1 LNTYIY
7 GNELFTGKIHTILDQ
22 INIKFK
28 IDGEV
33 KNIDNIDKLKELIKN
48 DPTDIFLIDQDKII
62 VENFSTKLL
71 KFLVPKDGIKK
82 TFLDKYGIGDISIRD
97 YDDLGI
103 YINKRLEAIENA
115 KPKAHEITSIDDILE
130 DDALDALSNMV

>member
-1 LNTYIY
+1 MNIYIY

-33 KNIDNIDKLKELIKN
+33 TNIDNIDKLKELIKN
-48 DPTDIFLIDQDKII
+48 VPTDIFLIDQDKVI
-62 VENFSTKLL
+62 VENLSTKLL

-103 YINKRLEAIENA
+103 YINKRLESIENA

>member
-1 LNTYIY
+1 LNIYIY

-33 KNIDNIDKLKELIKN
+33 TNIDNIDKLKELIKN
-48 DPTDIFLIDQDKII
+48 VPTDIFLIDQDKVI
-62 VENFSTKLL
+62 VENLSTKLL

>member
-1 LNTYIY
+1 MNTYIY

>member
-1 LNTYIY
+1 MNIYIY